1 MWHSLKSDML
11 FMSKAVVF
19 CLLPKS
25 LGNMVKIWNKTITA
39 TEKSGANVVKRATST
54 KTTGDFIWYKI
65 AHTISSQKNK
75 TNLGT
80 A

>member
-1 MWHSLKSDML
+1 MWYSLKSGVL

-25 LGNMVKIWNKTITA
+25 LGNVVKIWHKTITA
-39 TEKSGANVVKRATST
+39 TEKSGANVAKRATST
-54 KTTGDFIWYKI
+54 KATGDFIWYKL

-75 TNLGT
+75 TNPGT

>member
-1 MWHSLKSDML
+1 
-11 FMSKAVVF
+11 MSKAVVF

-25 LGNMVKIWNKTITA
+25 LGNMVKIWSKTIRA
-39 TEKSGANVVKRATST
+39 TEKSGANVAKRATST
-54 KTTGDFIWYKI
+54 NSIGDFIWYKL

-75 TNLGT
+75 TNLLT

>member
-1 MWHSLKSDML
+1 ML

-54 KTTGDFIWYKI
+54 KTTGDFI
-65 AHTISSQKNK
+65 
-75 TNLGT
+75 
-80 A
+80 